1 MIIWSLFD
9 GSGIAAQPWAERGC
23 TVYCFN
29 ADTGDHGGYE
39 AVRVN
44 HPNIHYV
51 NAWIDSGFC
60 PENPAPD
67 FIIAFPPC
75 TDIAVSGAPHFA
87 SKRERDPNF
96 QINAVKTARVAA
108 TLADHYEVPYM
119 IENPVSVL
127 ASQWRKPDYT
137 FQPWQYGG
145 YLPEDDTHPYFPEY
159 IKANDAYPKTTCLWV
174 GNGFVMPDQ
183 RPVEVLAGYSD
194 QHKKLG
200 GKSARTKLIRSLT
213 PRGFALAVCLANI
226 K

>member
-29 ADTGDHGGYE
+29 ADTADHGGYE
-39 AVRVN
+39 AVRVKN
-44 HPNIHYV
+44 PNIHYV
-51 NAWIDSGFC
+51 NAWIDENFR
-60 PENPAPD
+60 PETPAPD

-75 TDIAVSGAPHFA
+75 TDLAVSGAPHFA
-87 SKRERDPNF
+87 SKREHDPNF

-108 TLADHYEVPYM
+108 TLAEGYGVPYM

-127 ASQWRKPDYT
+127 SSQWRRPDYT
-137 FQPWQYGG
+137 FQPWQYGE
-145 YLPEDDTHPYFPEY
+145 YLPADDTHPYFPEY

-174 GNGFVMPDQ
+174 GNGFIMPDQ
-183 RPVEVLAGYSD
+183 RPVMVEAGYSD